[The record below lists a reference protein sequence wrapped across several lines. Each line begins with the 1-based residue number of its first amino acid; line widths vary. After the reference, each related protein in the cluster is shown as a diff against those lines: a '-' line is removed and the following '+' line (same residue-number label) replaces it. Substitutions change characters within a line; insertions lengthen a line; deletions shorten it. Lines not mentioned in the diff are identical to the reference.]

1 MKRINVFFVVQVLRR
16 KSGVF
21 IVKVPHGDNEWNS
34 KWRKDTKGE
43 NPKKKKSSSGKYII
57 LNINL

>member
-1 MKRINVFFVVQVLRR
+1 MKRITVFFNVQVLRR

-21 IVKVPHGDNEWNS
+21 IVKVPQGDNEWNC

-43 NPKKKKSSSGKYII
+43 NPKKKYLRLENI
-57 LNINL
+57 LF

>member
-1 MKRINVFFVVQVLRR
+1 MKRITVFFVVQVLRR

-43 NPKKKKSSSGKYII
+43 NPKKKYLRLENI
-57 LNINL
+57 LF